1 MFSKGSI
8 TMYGTYEDLS
18 RSNENFTDMMNIIKM
33 SAEIKV
39 QNENVESFKSTKRKS
54 SKTIVRRLSSIKSTS
69 SSMVIITYIFA
80 TLKVFINF
88 FNINHF

>member
-1 MFSKGSI
+1 
-8 TMYGTYEDLS
+8 MYGTYEDLS

>member
-1 MFSKGSI
+1 
-8 TMYGTYEDLS
+8 MYGTYEDLS
-18 RSNENFTDMMNIIKM
+18 RSNENFIDMMNIIKT
-33 SAEIKV
+33 SAETKV

-54 SKTIVRRLSSIKSTS
+54 SKTIVRRLSSVKSTS